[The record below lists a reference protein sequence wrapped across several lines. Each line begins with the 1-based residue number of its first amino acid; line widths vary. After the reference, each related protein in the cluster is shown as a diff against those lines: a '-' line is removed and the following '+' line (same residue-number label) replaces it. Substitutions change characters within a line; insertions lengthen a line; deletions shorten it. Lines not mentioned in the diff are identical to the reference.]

1 MQSMSDLN
9 TYGGTTITFD
19 DPTFT
24 GIIFDRSAAVDTRV
38 SILEGEDFAF
48 VPGIKAI
55 SVSNP
60 DVANI
65 EIAFDVS
72 AHTDISL
79 TFNLTGT
86 GVILSVVNNI
96 YTLSNINTV
105 EEFDAAYS
113 PTVVTPTYADSANHD
128 FNIPTQITV
137 QGTPTTFTMFVTVQ
151 IVDLFSTAGI
161 TSFASDSE
169 HAITNAPNLQTASSA
184 TFTVVLTP
192 SEPTFVDT
200 ITCAG
205 SLGGTFNYGDDSSD
219 QLVIQ
224 GTAAQVNDHLNNMTM
239 TTSDLAV
246 TGFTMTYDATN
257 DVNAEGDTETQSFTS
272 YEYITKTIYTGTYT
286 KNSLTDLSDG
296 PRISNDAH
304 EDGTV
309 GPHDLT
315 IAVTTGD
322 SGTTQYVDLSTG
334 GAVGYWEIDDAAKA
348 GSWSYPNTSLTD
360 FPTGYDKIYPITKNS
375 WAVSF
380 KTGSYPAS
388 VTMKRYDFN
397 SNTQAWEEHST
408 IYSGFTEYQVPGPG
422 AQSYPVPTN
431 TRYSSLDADVI
442 FMQFYSTSSTDN
454 KILRYHTGAW
464 DELLD
469 GVTMYWTAPDGS
481 FIACDSNQ
489 HGAEKVLK
497 WRGVIGSDSG
507 FDVYTIDA
515 TGAEYTQA
523 NQFDSGYRADFA
535 GNLTNF
541 KLWVWETPTAGD
553 TSLVYDVYNFTSGE
567 IVFQETKT
575 FTPVSD
581 ILTEATT
588 IDFQLAKLG
597 YNVDTNL
604 TDDQTYR
611 STNTGHA
618 YFNDATVLQP
628 TIVSGRHEFYVIADN
643 DTLIFLTNNDEEKI
657 QYVSD
662 SGNEYFTVIET
673 NASPQ
678 VLEYPFYKYQ
688 LGGYEWDDGSGEL
701 ILEGT
706 KEQINTMLSTLKATI
721 GNTNDDDL
729 VLTYTLDT
737 VQGDTDQ
744 AVWTLSL

>member
-1 MQSMSDLN
+1 MSDLN
-9 TYGGTTITFD
+9 TYGDTTITFD

-55 SVSNP
+55 SISNP

-65 EIAFDVS
+65 EIEFDVS
-72 AHTDISL
+72 AYTDISL

-86 GVILSVVNNI
+86 NVILSMVNNI
-96 YTLSNINTV
+96 YTLSNINSI
-105 EEFDAAYS
+105 EDFDAAYF

-184 TFTVVLTP
+184 IFTVVLTP

-239 TTSDLAV
+239 TTSDLAL
-246 TGFTMTYDATN
+246 TDFTMTYDVTN
-257 DVNAEGDTETQSFTS
+257 DVNAEGDTETQAFTS
-272 YEYITKTIYTGTYT
+272 YEYITKTIHTGTYT

-304 EDGTV
+304 EDGTI

-334 GAVGYWEIDDAAKA
+334 GAVGYWEIDAAAKA
-348 GSWSYPNTSLTD
+348 SSWTYPNSGLTD

-397 SNTQAWEEHST
+397 SNTQAWVEHST

-422 AQSYPVPTN
+422 APSYPYPSQP
-431 TRYSSLDADVI
+431 RYCSLDADVLLLNY
-442 FMQFYSTSSTDN
+442 YSLLSNDS
-454 KILRYHTGAW
+454 KILRYHSGSW

-469 GVTMYWTAPDGS
+469 GVLVYWTAPDGS

-489 HGAEKVLK
+489 HGQNKILK

-507 FDVYTIDA
+507 FDVYTLDT
-515 TGAEYTQA
+515 TGAQYTVA
-523 NQFDSGYRADFA
+523 NQFDISYRVQFA
-535 GNLTNF
+535 GNISSF
-541 KLWVWETPTAGD
+541 KLWVFPIPSGGG
-553 TSLVYDVYNFTSGE
+553 TSLVYDVYNFTSGA

-575 FTPVSD
+575 YTPDSNIITV
-581 ILTEATT
+581 ATSL
-588 IDFQLAKLG
+588 DFQLARQG
-597 YNVDTNL
+597 YNFDTNL
-604 TDDQTYR
+604 AANSYR

-618 YFNDATVLQP
+618 YFNDARVNQP
-628 TIVSGRHEFYVIADN
+628 TPVSGRHEYYSITNN
-643 DTLIFLTNNDEEKI
+643 DTLVFLTNHDEEKI
-657 QYVSD
+657 GQVSD
-662 SGNEYFTVIET
+662 NGNEYTTSIQT
-673 NASPQ
+673 NVNPPAYDQ
-678 VLEYPFYKYQ
+678 VFYKYQ
-688 LGGYEWDDGSGEL
+688 LGGYEWDNSAGEL

-729 VLTYTLDT
+729 ILTYTLDT
-737 VQGDTDQ
+737 IQGDTDQ